1 MSDYES
7 VKKEVYNCARWLCD
21 HGYFGGKLGSG
32 GNVSLYLRSENLV
45 VITPSHKP
53 YRSMSAS
60 DICVVDS
67 RLERVDGHLPPSM
80 ESSMH
85 LEIYRNRPDVDAV
98 VHTHQIYASVLALIN
113 QPIPALFDEIS
124 LDIGPEVAVI
134 PYALSGSGELAANVA
149 SRLKNNGRCYIIQN
163 HGALSLGK
171 DLAEAMRNAEH
182 LEKVSKVYVHAL
194 CSGRK
199 ISQLPESAVN
209 QLLAMRQLTPV

>member
-7 VKKEVYNCARWLCD
+7 FKNEVYNCARWLCD

-32 GNVSLYLRSENLV
+32 GNVSLFLRSENLV
-45 VITPSHKP
+45 VITPSRIP
-53 YRSMSAS
+53 YRSMSAN
-60 DICVVDS
+60 DICVVDLQ
-67 RLERVDGHLPPSM
+67 LELVDGHLPPSM

-85 LEIYRNRPDVDAV
+85 LEIYLNRPDIGAV
-98 VHTHQIYASVLALIN
+98 VHTHQTYASVLALIN

-124 LDIGPEVAVI
+124 LDIGPEVAMI

-149 SRLKNNGRCYIIQN
+149 SRLKNSSRCYIIQN

-171 DLAEAMRNAEH
+171 DLVEAMRNAEH
-182 LEKVSKVYVHAL
+182 LEKVSQVFVHAL
-194 CSGRK
+194 CSGKK

-209 QLLAMRQLTPV
+209 QLLAMRPLTPV